1 MNCNGC
7 GVELDPSEEQVN
19 ASVDQILQT
28 SLKDAEKRAGVCPL
42 CGHSK
47 EVPYSHRKTVI
58 FGVLLACLLV
68 SIAAGIVVYRSRQTQ
83 RKAAANEA
91 VVRMSTNADIAKLLG
106 TPISIAPGLQGEI
119 KQDETGWR
127 EAHLT
132 IPVHGPLGD
141 ATARIIGGRGAGPW
155 VFTTFEVD
163 F

>member
-28 SLKDAEKRAGVCPL
+28 SLKDAEKKAGVCPL

-47 EVPYSHRKTVI
+47 EVPYSHRKTVL
-58 FGVLLACLLV
+58 FGLLLACLLV
-68 SIAAGIVVYRSRQTQ
+68 SIAGGIFVYRSRQTQ
-83 RKAAANEA
+83 RNAAANEV

-106 TPISIAPGLQGEI
+106 TPITIAPGLQGEV
-119 KQDETGWR
+119 KQDETGWK

-141 ATARIIGGRGAGPW
+141 ATAHIIGGRGAGP
-155 VFTTFEVD
+155 
-163 F
+163 